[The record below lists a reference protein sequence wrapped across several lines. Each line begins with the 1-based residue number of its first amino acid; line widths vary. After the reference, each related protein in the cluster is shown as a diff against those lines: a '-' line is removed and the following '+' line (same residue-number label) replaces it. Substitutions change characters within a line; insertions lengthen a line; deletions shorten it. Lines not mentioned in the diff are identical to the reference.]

1 MAKVITGIDG
11 LEHLVT
17 LEGTSLCGDVT
28 EEPPINI
35 GTLTCP
41 KCAAIALYTMEL
53 VTKAEKREWRK
64 L

>member
-1 MAKVITGIDG
+1 MAKVITGVDG

-17 LEGTSLCGDVT
+17 PEGTSLCGDVQ
-28 EEPPINI
+28 EKPPIGT

-41 KCAAIALYTMEL
+41 KCAKIALCAVEL
-53 VTKAEKREWRK
+53 VTKAEKREWRQ